1 MKSDDN
7 ELILREE
14 RIVETIAQLHLR
26 ISDRFP
32 ESGLAKLCGK
42 LLRVSRQAAERSAWI
57 SNPILWV
64 RVLGYSVAVILVLFF
79 AAAVAYGLRAS
90 ETEEIGFFDLVQ
102 AIDSGLNELILFA
115 VAVFFL
121 INLETRI
128 KRQRALKAIHE
139 LRSIAHVIDM
149 HQLTKDPE
157 RVLGDWSATKNS
169 PKLSMTPMELSRYLD
184 YCGEMLSLVGKVA
197 SLYVQCFDD
206 EAAVAA
212 VSEVEQLTTGL
223 SRKILQKIMILS
235 LAREQAASMNA
246 ASINTASKNTSSNS
260 IEAATVP
267 SSRQSEPSTNPEDRS

>member
-1 MKSDDN
+1 
-7 ELILREE
+7 
-14 RIVETIAQLHLR
+14 
-26 ISDRFP
+26 
-32 ESGLAKLCGK
+32 
-42 LLRVSRQAAERSAWI
+42 
-57 SNPILWV
+57 
-64 RVLGYSVAVILVLFF
+64 
-79 AAAVAYGLRAS
+79 
-90 ETEEIGFFDLVQ
+90 
-102 AIDSGLNELILFA
+102 
-115 VAVFFL
+115 
-121 INLETRI
+121 
-128 KRQRALKAIHE
+128 
-139 LRSIAHVIDM
+139 M